1 MLDIFYFY
9 SLLYLSIIHLFLQSV
24 IYTHLLSIYY
34 VDDSIQCIRV
44 TKVTKDILPD
54 LN

>member
-9 SLLYLSIIHLFLQSV
+9 SLLFLSSIHLFLQLI

-34 VDDSIQCIRV
+34 VDHSVRCIRV
-44 TKVTKDILPD
+44 TKVTKDIVPD